1 MSQPLLTRFARAALA
16 DIRAFSHLALRRP
29 LYGYQLAPARAIVD
43 SVVHK
48 RGLEFAVLFPRQ
60 AGKNETQAQVE
71 AYLLTLFQRV
81 PGASLV
87 KAQPTFRPQ
96 ALNARLRL
104 ERAMNHLLARGQWRQ
119 RFGYLVQLGEAQ
131 MFFLS
136 AEPSANVVGA
146 TATLLLQADEAQEV
160 RAAEWER
167 KFAPMAAST
176 NATIVYWGTAWTS
189 RTLLAEAIQRLR
201 AEEAR
206 DKVQRVFIVSPEQV
220 AAENPA
226 YGAFV
231 ARQVRKL
238 GRQHPLVRTQFF
250 NEVLAAE
257 DGLFPPARR
266 ALMQGDHAPL
276 SGPRPEAVYAFLLDV
291 AGEDEGAA
299 AHPLDVD
306 GDGPTLANPRR
317 DSTALTMVEVDT
329 SLMADPLVAA
339 PVYRAVA
346 RRLWT
351 GTPHTVLYGAL
362 RALADVWRP
371 RYLAVDGTG
380 LGAGLASFLAHALP
394 PGVVVPV
401 NFNSATKSQVGWGYV
416 AICDTGRWR
425 EWRLEA
431 GGQQSEVGDEQDELQ
446 RMFWQQVAQCEY
458 RVRAGAGQR
467 LAWGVPDGTRD
478 AATGAAVHDDLLLSA
493 ALCAVLDERPWH
505 VSTGPGVILH
515 AKDPLEEMSR
525 GW

>member
-1 MSQPLLTRFARAALA
+1 MTLLTRFARAALA

-43 SVVHK
+43 SVLHQ

-104 ERAMNHLLARGQWRQ
+104 ERALNHLLARGQWRT

-131 MFFLS
+131 VFFLS
-136 AEPSANVVGA
+136 AEPSASVVGA
-146 TATLLLQADEAQEV
+146 TATLLLQADEAQDV

-189 RTLLAEAIQRLR
+189 RTLLAEAIRRLR
-201 AEEAR
+201 ADEVN
-206 DKVQRVFIVSPEQV
+206 DGVQRVFLVSPEQV

-250 NEVLAAE
+250 NEELEA
-257 DGLFPPARR
+257 DGGLFPPARR
-266 ALMQGDHAPL
+266 ALMQGDHPRL
-276 SGPRPEAVYAFLLDV
+276 TGPRPDPVYAFLLDV
-291 AGEDEGAA
+291 AGEDDGAA
-299 AHPLDVD
+299 AHPLDGD
-306 GDGPTLANPRR
+306 GDGPALANPRR
-317 DSTALTMVEVDT
+317 DSTALTIVEVD
-329 SLMADPLVAA
+329 LALLADPLVAA

-351 GTPHTVLYGAL
+351 GTAHTVLFGAL
-362 RALADVWRP
+362 RALAELWRP
-371 RYLAVDGTG
+371 RYLVVDATG

-401 NFNSATKSQVGWGYV
+401 DFNSATKSQVGWAFV

-425 EWRLEA
+425 EWKAEVA
-431 GGQQSEVGDEQDELQ
+431 GEGDDLQ
-446 RMFWQQVAQCEY
+446 ALFWQQVAHCQY
-458 RVRAGAGQR
+458 SVRPGPGHR

-478 AATGAAVHDDLLLSA
+478 AATGAPVHDDLLLSA
-493 ALCAVLDERPWH
+493 ALCAALEAQPWH
-505 VSTGPGVILH
+505 ADTGPGVILH
-515 AKDPLEEMSR
+515 AKDPLEELSR
-525 GW
+525 GF